1 MDRYNPNPRHM
12 LWRVWGGMGADTE
25 ADLVFD
31 STGDLAKAAIGLHRV
46 YGCDV
51 QDVRQLE
58 HDWFIVSFYANEGW
72 PGC

>member
-1 MDRYNPNPRHM
+1 MDVFDPNPRHI

-31 STGDLAKAAIGLHRV
+31 KTGTLAQAATGPHRI

-58 HDWFIVSFYANEGW
+58 HVWFIVTLYTNNG
-72 PGC
+72 